1 MRSNR
6 ILAFAAFFT
15 LAGCTADGTGGLVY
29 NTGPDTFGE
38 ANRQTMAA
46 QVVDP
51 DPVYETAVASTSGEH
66 TAQAIDRYR
75 TDKVKKPDKLRTSN
89 STTGGSGGGSGGSS
103 GSN

>member
-1 MRSNR
+1 MRSER
-6 ILAFAAFFT
+6 FLALGAMISV

-46 QVVDP
+46 QTVDP
-51 DPVYETAVASTSGEH
+51 APVYETAQAAGSGEH
-66 TAQAIDRYR
+66 AAQAVERYR
-75 TDKVKKPDKLRTSN
+75 TDKVKKPDKVRTS
-89 STTGGSGGGSGGSS
+89 TVDSGGAS